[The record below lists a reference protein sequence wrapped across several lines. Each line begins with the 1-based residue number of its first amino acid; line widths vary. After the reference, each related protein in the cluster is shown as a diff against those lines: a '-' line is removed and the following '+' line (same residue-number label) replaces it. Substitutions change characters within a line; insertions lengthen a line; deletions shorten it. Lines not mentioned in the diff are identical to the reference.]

1 MVTEVMGF
9 LIIAGAIIL
18 CILRYFS
25 RKHSQPLVEQQEM
38 RDATGQLKAELEKTG
53 ASIIARME
61 DRVNHLEHMIK
72 EAERSRS
79 VLDSRIM
86 ELRELAGYAA
96 QQSDAM
102 RSLHEEIAE
111 ARSLQQQLM
120 EVSAH
125 AVRQSQRDMAL
136 THRLER
142 VDAQDFSAVLHAS
155 IAREE
160 AAMQAEREGPAVR
173 VELHSK
179 MPQQMQEP
187 SPQQPAAAENAVGTA
202 AGIEAA
208 QVQQTEEDEPSV
220 DTTAASPEAKVP
232 DSMKARNLL
241 LSGWSVEDVA
251 RETGMGRGAVELVKE
266 MTRRQMEGKA

>member
-18 CILRYFS
+18 CIVRYLS
-25 RKHSQPLVEQQEM
+25 GKHSQPLVEQQEM
-38 RDATGQLKAELEKTG
+38 RDATGRLKEELERTG

-61 DRVNHLEHMIK
+61 DRVNHLEQVIK

-96 QQSDAM
+96 QQGDAM
-102 RSLHEEIAE
+102 RSLHAEIAE
-111 ARSLQQQLM
+111 ARNLQQQLM

-125 AVRQSQRDMAL
+125 AVRQLQGGMA
-136 THRLER
+136 HHMER
-142 VDAQDFSAVLHAS
+142 VDAQDFSAVLHES

-160 AAMQAEREGPAVR
+160 AAMQAEREGPAAR
-173 VELHSK
+173 VEIRSR
-179 MPQQMQEP
+179 MPQQEQERFRQPVAEEKAAEASVDEETAQEQQIAEAEP
-187 SPQQPAAAENAVGTA
+187 SD
-202 AGIEAA
+202 
-208 QVQQTEEDEPSV
+208 EER
-220 DTTAASPEAKVP
+220 AASAEAKVP

-266 MTRRQMEGKA
+266 MTRRQMERNA